1 MFKLLPLFAGLML
14 IALTVNAGEQ
24 KTMTLEKPF
33 FVLHIKAEHA
43 NGAGIQ
49 LNGQRIIV
57 VDGPALGT
65 RIPVNH
71 FMHDGENQLAIVSS
85 PNDEVKKTYHN
96 DNVVQIILTVE
107 DFADPKIKPK
117 EIASLSFSGK
127 SYNATKNPA
136 MLNTGETKLN
146 SANHFR
152 EDLKQGDI
160 IISKAIYE
168 KGKDKSYDVVVRSV
182 TIPNTKLPVWGWL
195 SGERLTPTNG
205 FNVLGETSDNDY
217 NPVYKAIQMEFAK
230 IHRALAAKDFAGI
243 APLFEERNREMDLA
257 FYREPGETAK
267 VLRRAFESTMN
278 DSDKTLHKYVP
289 DNTHA
294 FIQNNNKLVN
304 LVDGGFR
311 PAIVYIW
318 KEGGAEFYDIFMYRK
333 NGKWIISR

>member
-1 MFKLLPLFAGLML
+1 MFKLLPLFAGLIL
-14 IALTVNAGEQ
+14 TALTVSAGEQ
-24 KTMTLEKPF
+24 KSMPLEKPF

-43 NGAGIQ
+43 NGANIQ
-49 LNGQRIIV
+49 LNGQKITT
-57 VDGPALGT
+57 VDGPST

-71 FMHDGENQLAIVSS
+71 FMHDGDNQLAIVNW
-85 PNDEVKKTYHN
+85 PDDEEKNTYHN
-96 DNVVQIILTVE
+96 DSIVQITLTVE

-127 SYNATKNPA
+127 SYNASKNPA
-136 MLNTGETKLN
+136 MLNTGETKLD

-168 KGKDKSYDVVVRSV
+168 KGKDKSYDAVVRSV

-195 SGERLTPTNG
+195 SGERLTPTKG
-205 FNVLGETSDNDY
+205 FDVLGQISDNDY
-217 NPVYKAIQMEFAK
+217 KPVHKDIQMEFAK
-230 IHRALAAKDFAGI
+230 IHRALAAKDFASI
-243 APLFEERNREMDLA
+243 APLFDERNREMDQA
-257 FYREPGETAK
+257 FYRAPGETAK
-267 VLRRAFESTMN
+267 VLKRAFESTMN
-278 DSDKTLHKYVP
+278 DPDKTLHKFKP

-294 FIQNNNKLVN
+294 FIQNNTKLVN
-304 LVDGGFR
+304 LVDWGFR
-311 PAIVYIW
+311 PVIVYIW